1 MKQTTTFAVA
11 TKDGVVTGIGKS
23 TITHPSIKYDGRK
36 TKKTKW
42 FDDSKLLKKDIR
54 HRYQ

>member
-1 MKQTTTFAVA
+1 MKQISTFAVT
-11 TKDGVVTGIGKS
+11 TKDGVITGIGKS
-23 TITHPSIKYDGRK
+23 TITHPPIKYDGR
-36 TKKTKW
+36 KTKW

>member
-11 TKDGVVTGIGKS
+11 TKDGVITGIGKS
-23 TITHPSIKYDGRK
+23 TVTHPSIKYDGR
-36 TKKTKW
+36 KTKW